1 MSDSIMPTKFNISAP
16 MGDLGP
22 LDSIRSEHISGKE
35 QLKKVSREFE
45 AIFVAK
51 MLETL
56 DKTVDR
62 EGSLFEDTKFQ
73 DTFKSIM
80 YTDIGRQV
88 ANNPH
93 SSIGLA
99 KQLYQQMERSIPDS

>member
-1 MSDSIMPTKFNISAP
+1 MTDNIMPTQFSASTP

-22 LDSIRSEHISGKE
+22 LDNIRGSNISGKE
-35 QLKKVSREFE
+35 QLKKVSKEFE

-51 MLETL
+51 MMETL
-56 DKTVDR
+56 DKTVDK
-62 EGSLFEDTKFQ
+62 ENSLFQDSKYQ

-80 YTDIGRQV
+80 YTDMGRQI

-93 SSIGLA
+93 TSIGLA
-99 KQLYQQMERSIPDS
+99 KQLYQQMERSIPE